1 MNCPVLGRWS
11 SIFIWIYIGY
21 PWGFPLGDAVDQ
33 VPCNLTIASRIVGEF
48 YSHYS
53 SKHIPILN
61 RSQMIFQL
69 KRKGYL
75 WVPSSNQTWLVDV
88 VDIEL
93 RLVKFFKHG
102 TFDPRRVMVHKSLI
116 LLPIHMVNIPIYI
129 YGLNNDTEWNI
140 HRYDIVYHDSCY
152 LAHTICTYI

>member
-1 MNCPVLGRWS
+1 MSLDELPCPWAVVIHFHLDLSWLPMR
-11 SIFIWIYIGY
+11 IPIR
-21 PWGFPLGDAVDQ
+21 AVDQ

-93 RLVKFFKHG
+93 RLVKFSS
-102 TFDPRRVMVHKSLI
+102 TARLI
-116 LLPIHMVNIPIYI
+116 P
-129 YGLNNDTEWNI
+129 GG
-140 HRYDIVYHDSCY
+140 
-152 LAHTICTYI
+152 